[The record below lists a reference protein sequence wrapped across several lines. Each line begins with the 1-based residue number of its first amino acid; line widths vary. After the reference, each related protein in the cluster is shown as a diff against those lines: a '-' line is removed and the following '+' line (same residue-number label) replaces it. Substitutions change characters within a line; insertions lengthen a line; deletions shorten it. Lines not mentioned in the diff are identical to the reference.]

1 MSGIG
6 NATGQYHH
14 GRSPAPNVD
23 AEEKQSILAAAF
35 APGAVTAHVAKRL
48 NVSTGQLYAWRKE
61 LGRCAPLGD
70 GHGFARVVAITE
82 TPVLGPP
89 LVSLP
94 KADAA
99 LAAAPWAGSSA
110 AGASCAASA
119 WASAASMSSSLSSS
133 CSNSRR
139 TRSDEVPKACRF
151 RRAIWA
157 FSFSASASSTEG
169 RPWPRR
175 APLSGAGQVRYYVA
189 AATKRPKGWAA
200 PSSAATPIA
209 AREVGNRIKSPR
221 ISIRKSPLSGT
232 LVRLCKSFCGLGL
245 AEQGQLIALSS
256 NLRRAGSPVLFTVR

>member
-1 MSGIG
+1 MPQVDII
-6 NATGQYHH
+6 TGEARRRTWTQ
-14 GRSPAPNVD
+14 
-23 AEEKQSILAAAF
+23 EEKQSILAAAF

-48 NVSTGQLYAWRKE
+48 NVSTGQLYTWRKE

-110 AGASCAASA
+110 AGTSCAASA

-157 FSFSASASSTEG
+157 FSFSASSVFNRRPALAASRST
-169 RPWPRR
+169 
-175 APLSGAGQVRYYVA
+175 VRSW
-189 AATKRPKGWAA
+189 T
-200 PSSAATPIA
+200 
-209 AREVGNRIKSPR
+209 
-221 ISIRKSPLSGT
+221 
-232 LVRLCKSFCGLGL
+232 
-245 AEQGQLIALSS
+245 
-256 NLRRAGSPVLFTVR
+256 SPVLCSSRHQAAEGVGRTK